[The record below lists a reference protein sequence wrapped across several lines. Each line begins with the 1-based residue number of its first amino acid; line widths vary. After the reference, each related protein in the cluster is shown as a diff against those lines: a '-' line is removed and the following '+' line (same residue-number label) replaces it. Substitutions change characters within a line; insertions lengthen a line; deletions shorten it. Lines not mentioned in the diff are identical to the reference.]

1 VSKKS
6 RKLIRSGV
14 PAAEPAAEAVEVA
27 TEPVAKR
34 TFFFLPDA
42 EPVDVDERDLHDLMK
57 QWRHGRA
64 TRTIGQVISDSY
76 VTLFSVVLVGAMI
89 TSTVLNAQHGATACT
104 TASCNSGRLLL
115 PTAMIF
121 AGYALAIGL
130 SRLFGPVLASAA
142 EGSWLMDAPI
152 SRRRL
157 LAGRLVIPVVVG
169 VLVPLLATGLV
180 AALSGMD
187 WRSVAAWALA
197 SGLGAAAMV
206 AMSAAEQTREREVLL
221 KGLQLVWTLLAL
233 ATGVAVIAVA
243 VAWIPAP
250 SLSTEANLRM
260 SLFAVSAVW
269 LLVLVVLLA
278 AALRRLNLI
287 RRARL
292 LSGGSLVAGMQG
304 AMFALDMGL
313 IRDILVERRA
323 IEKGHVRPTK
333 GRGLGP
339 SALVWRDVERLFR
352 SPGTFVPLVLS
363 LLVPYAIDA
372 LRMSQLN
379 PLISGLAL
387 TAALVP
393 FLGSLRV
400 LSRTGGLA
408 RMLPFKT
415 TQIRTAAMVVP
426 GILAVLWAMMT
437 VPAFVGFTD
446 TGADR
451 TAWSGLMAAAI
462 TAAAGVFGAVRWV
475 TAGKADYSAPMMAT
489 ASGALPPA
497 LIFNLFR
504 GIDMVALITA
514 PLILGADPLWSVGL
528 AVVVFIG
535 LRGTFNLDELRAEQ
549 EAMQRDAA
557 RAKTERNDRIKIA
570 PPKR

>member
-1 VSKKS
+1 MSKKS
-6 RKLIRSGV
+6 RKLIRSGAPTPGTAPV
-14 PAAEPAAEAVEVA
+14 AAEPVVEPAVA
-27 TEPVAKR
+27 R

-42 EPVDVDERDLHDLMK
+42 EPLAVDERDLHDLMK
-57 QWRHGRA
+57 HWRHGRA
-64 TRTIGQVISDSY
+64 TRTIGQLLSDSY

-104 TASCNSGRLLL
+104 TTSCSSARLLL

-157 LAGRLVIPVVVG
+157 LSGRLVAPVVAG

-187 WRSVAAWALA
+187 WFSVIAWALA
-197 SGLGAAAMV
+197 AGLGAAAMV
-206 AMSAAEQTREREVLL
+206 AVSAAEQTREREALL
-221 KGLQLVWTLLAL
+221 KGLQLVWTVLAL
-233 ATGVAVIAVA
+233 VTGVAVIAVA

-250 SLSTEANLRM
+250 ALTSEASLRVTL
-260 SLFAVSAVW
+260 LAVSAVW
-269 LLVLVVLLA
+269 LLVLVVLLVA
-278 AALRRLNLI
+278 TVRRLNLI

-304 AMFALDMGL
+304 AMFALDLGL

-352 SPGTFVPLVLS
+352 SPGAFVPLLMS
-363 LLVPYAIDA
+363 LLVPYAVDA

-379 PLISGLAL
+379 PLISGLVL

-415 TQIRTAAMVVP
+415 TEIR
-426 GILAVLWAMMT
+426 
-437 VPAFVGFTD
+437 
-446 TGADR
+446 
-451 TAWSGLMAAAI
+451 
-462 TAAAGVFGAVRWV
+462 
-475 TAGKADYSAPMMAT
+475 
-489 ASGALPPA
+489 
-497 LIFNLFR
+497 
-504 GIDMVALITA
+504 
-514 PLILGADPLWSVGL
+514 
-528 AVVVFIG
+528 
-535 LRGTFNLDELRAEQ
+535 
-549 EAMQRDAA
+549 
-557 RAKTERNDRIKIA
+557 
-570 PPKR
+570 

>member
-1 VSKKS
+1 V
-6 RKLIRSGV
+6 
-14 PAAEPAAEAVEVA
+14 
-27 TEPVAKR
+27 TR
-34 TFFFLPDA
+34 TFFFLPEA
-42 EPVDVDERDLHDLMK
+42 EPLPVDERELHDLMK

-64 TRTIGQVISDSY
+64 TRTLGQLLSDSY

-104 TASCNSGRLLL
+104 TDSCSSARLLL

-157 LAGRLVIPVVVG
+157 LSGRLVLPVVAG
-169 VLVPLLATGLV
+169 VLVPFLATGLV

-187 WRSVAAWALA
+187 WFSVVAWALA

-206 AMSAAEQTREREVLL
+206 ALSAAEQTREREGLL
-221 KGLQLVWTLLAL
+221 KGLQLVWTVLAL
-233 ATGVAVIAVA
+233 VTGVAVVAVA

-250 SLSTEANLRM
+250 ALTSEASLRVLLLA
-260 SLFAVSAVW
+260 ASAGW
-269 LLVLVVLLA
+269 LLVLVGLLVA
-278 AALRRLNLI
+278 TVRRLNLI

-304 AMFALDMGL
+304 AMFALDLGL

-352 SPGTFVPLVLS
+352 SPGAFVPLLMS
-363 LLVPYAIDA
+363 LLVPYAVDA

-379 PLISGLAL
+379 PLVSGLAL

-400 LSRTGGLA
+400 LSRTGGLT

-415 TQIRTAAMVVP
+415 TEIRTAAMVVP
-426 GILAVLWAMMT
+426 GILAALWAMVT
-437 VPAFVGFTD
+437 VPAFVGITS

-451 TAWSGLMAAAI
+451 TVWSGLMAAAI

-475 TAGKADYSAPMMAT
+475 TAGKADYSAPMLAT
-489 ASGALPPA
+489 GSGALPPA
-497 LIFNLFR
+497 LLFNLFR

-514 PLILGADPLWSVGL
+514 PLILGADPLWSLGL

-535 LRGTFNLDELRAEQ
+535 LRGTFNMDELKAEQ

-557 RAKTERNDRIKIA
+557 RAKTERTERTKIA